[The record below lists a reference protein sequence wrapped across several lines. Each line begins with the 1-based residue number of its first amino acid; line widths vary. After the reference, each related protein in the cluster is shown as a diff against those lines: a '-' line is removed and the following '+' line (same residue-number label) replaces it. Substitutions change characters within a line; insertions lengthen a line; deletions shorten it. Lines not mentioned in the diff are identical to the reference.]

1 MASIRPS
8 LKDKYL
14 GCLIGGALGDAI
26 GELAFAHPEENRLRA
41 AVSRAEVLHYTDDTA
56 MALGLAQSLAER
68 GVLDQEHLGGVFHQN
83 FLKEPWRGYAGGP
96 PAIFATVERTGI
108 TYVEAARRLFGG
120 EGSLGNGA
128 AMRVAPLGLFYHNSP
143 ELYAAAAASAAV
155 THAHPVGR
163 DGAALQALAVAQ
175 AVGLNPTEPFSWQ
188 AFLKNLLAVARTL
201 EMQEKLRRVEDL
213 LARASPAE
221 DAARVLGRS
230 VAVHESLPF
239 ALFAFLSHPQSYL
252 DCLMCAVLNGGDRDT
267 LGAMAGAVAGAY
279 LGLAAIPLEWQSK
292 LENRETLEQAA
303 LALFRLSAG

>member
-1 MASIRPS
+1 VFVKIAPN
-8 LKDKYL
+8 LKEKYL
-14 GCLIGGALGDAI
+14 GCLIGSAVGDAI

-41 AVSRAEVLHYTDDTA
+41 AVGRAEVLRYTDDTA

-68 GVLDQEHLGGVFHQN
+68 GVLDQEHLGGAFHRN

-96 PAIFATVERTGI
+96 PTIFATVERTGI
-108 TYVEAARRLFGG
+108 SYVEAAGRLFGG

-143 ELYAAAAASAAV
+143 ALYEAAAASAAV

-175 AVGLNPTEPFSWQ
+175 AVKLNPTEPFPGQ
-188 AFLKNLLAVARTL
+188 AFLKALQAGTRTA

-213 LARASPAE
+213 LAQEAPVA
-221 DAARVLGRS
+221 DAARTLGRS

-239 ALFAFLSHPQSYL
+239 ALFAFLRHPQSYV
-252 DCLMCAVLNGGDRDT
+252 DCLMCAILNGGDRDT

-279 LGLAAIPLEWQSK
+279 LGLAAIPPAWLSK

-303 LALFRLSAG
+303 LGLMRT